1 MHLTVLSQ
9 GYRRSDR
16 NQMEMSSDY
25 FAVSLPN
32 MAAQP
37 RRQNLP
43 ASRKLTLERAKE
55 KPPELFEYDG

>member
-9 GYRRSDR
+9 GYRRRDR
-16 NQMEMSSDY
+16 NQMEMPSDY
-25 FAVSLPN
+25 FAVSLPV

-43 ASRKLTLERAKE
+43 LRAN
-55 KPPELFEYDG
+55 